1 MRTYAGFTLLFTLAM
16 LWGCSSTVLVSV
28 PPRMDLKSYGT
39 LGIVEFGS
47 NSDGAINVHATRQF
61 QQQIQAAQP
70 GTPFIE
76 LGNREAVL
84 AAVGG
89 RQLDVD
95 ALRRIGE
102 KYGVAAIFL
111 GDIAYS
117 EPRTD
122 VKLTDLT
129 KLEGGMRTEIRG
141 DISSRLVETR
151 TGASVW
157 SNSAWARRQIG
168 RLSVS
173 AEYGVSGGVSKSNPR
188 EEMVPALVYQLTH
201 DFRPS
206 SVRQPA
212 K

>member
-1 MRTYAGFTLLFTLAM
+1 MRTYAGFTLLSLAM
-16 LWGCSSTVLVSV
+16 LSGCSSTVLVSV
-28 PPRMDLKSYGT
+28 PPRMELKSYGT
-39 LGIVEFGS
+39 LGIVDFGS
-47 NSDGAINVHATRQF
+47 NSDNVINVHATRQF
-61 QQQIQAAQP
+61 QEQIQAAQP
-70 GTPFIE
+70 GTRFIE

-95 ALRRIGE
+95 ALRKIGE

-117 EPRTD
+117 EPKTD
-122 VKLTDLT
+122 VKVTDLT
-129 KLEGGMRTEIRG
+129 KLEGGVRAEIKG

-157 SNSAWARRQIG
+157 SNSAWERRQIG

-173 AEYGVSGGVSKSNPR
+173 AEHGVNAGMSKSNPR
-188 EEMVPALVYQLTH
+188 EEMVPALVYRLTH
-201 DFRPS
+201 DFRPT